1 MKKKI
6 GYNRLPTLSIQILYL
21 EHNRTSMIKLFCKI
35 VNVFQGVEKGCT
47 GNKWVDQKYVIHWDL
62 IKTNFSLTLSRDMK
76 FSSLS
81 KPKTNAYLR
90 PYQTSMIEFFDIP

>member
-21 EHNRTSMIKLFCKI
+21 EHNRTFMIKLFCKI
-35 VNVFQGVEKGCT
+35 VNVFQGVEKACT
-47 GNKWVDQKYVIHWDL
+47 GNKWVDL